1 MYIFIDESRNF
12 QVAPENSRAVS
23 CASCLII
30 PEESYKDVERDFAA
44 LKDLWGLSATEV
56 KGRGLD
62 EKQIAS
68 VIRLLNAY
76 DVIFETVAI
85 DMSTQTEIG
94 LSHHKNIQADK
105 LMENVTSAHHPR
117 LVESIKTDQEIYRR
131 MPNQLYVQNV
141 VMVELI
147 SNAVQRASLYYSQRK
162 PKELGRFCWVIDAK
176 DKTVT
181 RYEEF
186 WKKMTLPALQSM
198 GFETPIL
205 LLRGADYSAFEKFY
219 GEMRETPVHLQKARR
234 HKAGPLFYLKIN
246 DIMKEL
252 SFDDSVNVPCLQLV
266 DVLCN
271 ALQRAMNGN
280 LQPSGWELIGCL
292 TVQSMRGDNVI
303 HLITLTE
310 EPQDGPFPYA
320 DVLRKVDQLAKPMLC
335 RR

>member
-1 MYIFIDESRNF
+1 
-12 QVAPENSRAVS
+12 
-23 CASCLII
+23 
-30 PEESYKDVERDFAA
+30 
-44 LKDLWGLSATEV
+44 
-56 KGRGLD
+56 
-62 EKQIAS
+62 
-68 VIRLLNAY
+68 
-76 DVIFETVAI
+76 
-85 DMSTQTEIG
+85 
-94 LSHHKNIQADK
+94 
-105 LMENVTSAHHPR
+105 
-117 LVESIKTDQEIYRR
+117 
-131 MPNQLYVQNV
+131 
-141 VMVELI
+141 
-147 SNAVQRASLYYSQRK
+147 
-162 PKELGRFCWVIDAK
+162 
-176 DKTVT
+176 
-181 RYEEF
+181 
-186 WKKMTLPALQSM
+186 M